1 MAVFDTQLLQRF
13 RAGDPWALGEV
24 YRRHVGPLTRML
36 RAAAFRGQ
44 TFVSLR
50 SAMEL
55 ENAIVEVFSRAF
67 EPRARAVYDG
77 ARPYETFLM
86 GIARNYLLE
95 RSRERELP
103 HGLSPEEAVA
113 QALPDE
119 SPAPDELV
127 ESREVEALVGAFRT
141 TLGGDDAQLFQ
152 LRFVDGLAQEA
163 AAQRLD
169 LTRIQLRR
177 REHKLRVRLLAH
189 LQTHGYLAS
198 LAATGWS
205 FGKERV

>member
-1 MAVFDTQLLQRF
+1 MAAFDPQLLQRF
-13 RAGDPWALGEV
+13 RAGEPAAMGEV
-24 YRRHVGPLTRML
+24 YRRHVGPLTRLL
-36 RAAAFRGQ
+36 RSAAFRGQ
-44 TFVSLR
+44 TFASLR

-77 ARPYETFLM
+77 LRPYETFLM

-113 QALPDE
+113 QALADE
-119 SPAPDELV
+119 GPAPDEQV
-127 ESREVEALVGAFRT
+127 ESREVDALVQAFRG
-141 TLGGDDAQLFQ
+141 TLGAEEAQLFE
-152 LRFVDGLAQEA
+152 LRFGEGLGQEA
-163 AAQRLD
+163 AAARLG

-189 LQTHGYLAS
+189 LQHHGYLGA

-205 FGKERV
+205 FVKESA